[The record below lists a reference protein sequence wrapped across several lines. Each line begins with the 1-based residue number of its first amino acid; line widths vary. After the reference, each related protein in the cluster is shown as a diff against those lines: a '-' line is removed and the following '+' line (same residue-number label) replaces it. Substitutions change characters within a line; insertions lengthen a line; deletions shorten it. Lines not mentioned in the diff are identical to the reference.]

1 VRIAVASDDG
11 ARVAQHT
18 GRCAGFVVYE
28 VLDKTA
34 QRLEYREN
42 RFTAHARGEC
52 AGESDA
58 AAGHAHHAHHSHA
71 ALVDALAD
79 CCVLVT
85 RGLGPRL
92 VADLAARGVDAY
104 VCPVESV
111 DDAATL
117 FARGALPRAGGCG
130 CQHHG
135 A

>member
-1 VRIAVASDDG
+1 MRIAVASDDG

-28 VLDKTA
+28 VLDRAA
-34 QRLEYREN
+34 QRLEYRRN

-52 AGESDA
+52 AGEGGA
-58 AAGHAHHAHHSHA
+58 APGHAHHSHA
-71 ALVDALAD
+71 ALVEALSD

-111 DDAATL
+111 DEAATL

-130 CQHHG
+130 CRHHG
-135 A
+135 V